1 MPPKEAGEKPGWV
14 WKLRKSCYGLVD
26 SALSFFTN
34 YTNNLCEAGME
45 VVATDP
51 AALLYFNEDT
61 KPGDKERHP
70 EGWWMNHV
78 DDGAAIGSP
87 VFWNDIHGPMQD
99 RMIFGTHENLPT
111 RYLGFLISRD
121 QDGSVKMSQD
131 EYVKEL
137 KEVVQPEGVAM
148 EEEVDQKT
156 KEEYKSLVC
165 KLQMLAIS
173 SRPDC
178 MWEAKAGIKCFKNTT
193 KRDVIK
199 INKLL
204 RRIKSEPAHIQ
215 FSDIGE
221 MEDWVFLGFAD
232 ASHKMEK
239 NTWKSTGGQIVIL
252 ANRHTGNCVTLAW
265 QSRGLRRASKS
276 SMASEAQSMTELMDM
291 LEGIKLFMAQA
302 YGTRVYDIPL
312 ILFSDCKDLVQSLL
326 SLKQV
331 QDKAVLGEVVALKQ
345 MIAACNPNIE
355 VRLVATADMIADGL
369 TKGRKA
375 AGTDYLREVITTG
388 RVDPPGGLE
397 VQPHKGQFSKL
408 WVSLNPWPRKTCA
421 EDFESEW
428 TTVRQPGRDLA
439 GAACPGGPNK
449 GR

>member
-1 MPPKEAGEKPGWV
+1 
-14 WKLRKSCYGLVD
+14 
-26 SALSFFTN
+26 
-34 YTNNLCEAGME
+34 
-45 VVATDP
+45 
-51 AALLYFNEDT
+51 
-61 KPGDKERHP
+61 
-70 EGWWMNHV
+70 
-78 DDGAAIGSP
+78 
-87 VFWNDIHGPMQD
+87 
-99 RMIFGTHENLPT
+99 
-111 RYLGFLISRD
+111 
-121 QDGSVKMSQD
+121 
-131 EYVKEL
+131 
-137 KEVVQPEGVAM
+137 
-148 EEEVDQKT
+148 
-156 KEEYKSLVC
+156 
-165 KLQMLAIS
+165 
-173 SRPDC
+173 
-178 MWEAKAGIKCFKNTT
+178 
-193 KRDVIK
+193 
-199 INKLL
+199 
-204 RRIKSEPAHIQ
+204 
-215 FSDIGE
+215 
-221 MEDWVFLGFAD
+221 
-232 ASHKMEK
+232 
-239 NTWKSTGGQIVIL
+239 
-252 ANRHTGNCVTLAW
+252 
-265 QSRGLRRASKS
+265 
-276 SMASEAQSMTELMDM
+276 MTELMDM